1 MVTEIDNY
9 DQVDVF
15 VGLDVGKGE
24 HHAVALDR
32 AGKKLYDRALPNDER
47 RLRTV
52 IADLQQHGVLLL
64 IVDQPATIGAL
75 PIAVA

>member
-1 MVTEIDNY
+1 MVTQIENY

-32 AGKKLYDRALPNDER
+32 GGKKLYDRALPNDER
-47 RLRTV
+47 RLRAVLT
-52 IADLQQHGVLLL
+52 DLQQHGVVLL